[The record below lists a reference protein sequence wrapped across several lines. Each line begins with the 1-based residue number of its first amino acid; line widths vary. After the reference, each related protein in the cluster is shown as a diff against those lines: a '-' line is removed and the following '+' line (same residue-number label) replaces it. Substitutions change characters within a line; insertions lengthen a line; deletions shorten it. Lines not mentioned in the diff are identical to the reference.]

1 MRIVVL
7 TGKDA
12 FLRLERSRALQDAL
26 VAAHGQVDR
35 FDLDGAGASLSSVLD
50 ELRSYGLLSQHKLV
64 VVDNAEQ
71 FLGAE
76 DRRRAMERYAE
87 SPQPESTL
95 LMRAGQRWNP
105 GRFDKLVEAAG
116 GAVLKCE
123 PPAEADAI
131 RWCGERAR
139 ARHGATLAAGA
150 AELLVQ
156 KIGPDLARLDSE
168 IAKLAAAAAPAT
180 AIDRTLVAQFVGLSR
195 EEQAWELQS
204 AILQGGAPGAL
215 AKLDELVR
223 VSEVPA
229 VMIGWTMTDLMRKVH
244 DASRLLAA
252 GENDFAVAKQLR
264 IWGDS
269 QRPLLAAARRI
280 GPRAAAALLDE
291 CVRTDARTKSG
302 LSAVPGRPVEGLAVT
317 LGRRVA

>member
-87 SPQPESTL
+87 HPQPESTL

-105 GRFDKLVEAAG
+105 GRLDKLVEAAG

-139 ARHGATLAAGA
+139 AHLERARERERKRLRNARHARERARVAG
-150 AELLVQ
+150 
-156 KIGPDLARLDSE
+156 
-168 IAKLAAAAAPAT
+168 
-180 AIDRTLVAQFVGLSR
+180 
-195 EEQAWELQS
+195 
-204 AILQGGAPGAL
+204 
-215 AKLDELVR
+215 
-223 VSEVPA
+223 
-229 VMIGWTMTDLMRKVH
+229 
-244 DASRLLAA
+244 DAS
-252 GENDFAVAKQLR
+252 
-264 IWGDS
+264 
-269 QRPLLAAARRI
+269 PRR
-280 GPRAAAALLDE
+280 ALTVIEDP
-291 CVRTDARTKSG
+291 SG
-302 LSAVPGRPVEGLAVT
+302 L
-317 LGRRVA
+317 